1 MTNMEEYEEA
11 GEALGRLL
19 ITFKHPHVALF
30 CLTIAPIAIFIG
42 LKFLFT

>member
-19 ITFKHPHVALF
+19 NTYKYPHIALF
-30 CLTIAPIAIFIG
+30 CR
-42 LKFLFT
+42 

>member
-1 MTNMEEYEEA
+1 MLMDEYEEA

-19 ITFKHPHVALF
+19 IKFEYPRVALF

>member
-1 MTNMEEYEEA
+1 MMNIDEYEEA

-19 ITFKHPHVALF
+19 MKFEYPRMVLF
-30 CLTIAPIAIFIG
+30 GLTIAPIVVFIG

>member
-1 MTNMEEYEEA
+1 MDEYEEA

-19 ITFKHPHVALF
+19 MKFEYPRLALF
-30 CLTIAPIAIFIG
+30 GLTIAPIAIFIS

>member
-19 ITFKHPHVALF
+19 NTYKYPKWLYFV
-30 CLTIAPIAIFIG
+30 
-42 LKFLFT
+42 